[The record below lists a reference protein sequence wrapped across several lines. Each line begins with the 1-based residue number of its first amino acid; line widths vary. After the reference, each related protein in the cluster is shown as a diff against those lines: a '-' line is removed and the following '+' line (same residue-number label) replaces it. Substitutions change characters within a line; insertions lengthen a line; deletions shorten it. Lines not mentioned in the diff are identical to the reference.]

1 MNLKL
6 DSKHYKENTINNP
19 NARKTMIEAMEELD
33 ILVGFRE
40 LHSDSQRYA

>member
-33 ILVGFRE
+33 ILVVFRE